1 MTWSLSRLSLAALCA
16 LASPCLA
23 QTPPNEPVKAE
34 VSKAWFADPPL
45 RYRPAATVKVGLT
58 PVEDIPSELQ
68 AVVDR
73 GFGALMISPGARRPN
88 VDPTTTHDPTIQRVI
103 RAAKKLAPHN
113 AEPDPLP
120 DIGEHPAD
128 QGPLYLSDEY
138 FRRYA
143 AALAFAK
150 AHGMT
155 TVLYDELDYPTGSAG
170 GGRIDP
176 SNYRKLLVRTKLAAS
191 PGADVFTA
199 PPGVLAAAVAMNEMT
214 SQRID
219 LTAKVQGGA
228 LRWTA
233 PGPGWSVQFFDVV
246 PSQPQGGAQDYHA
259 IVDYLDPKAVRQF
272 IDLTY
277 EAYARHVG
285 QYFGNTVAMSFFDD
299 VGVYS
304 ADRTWAVG
312 VGDQFKADTGRN
324 AAVYYPALWE
334 DIGPDTAAARVGLF
348 GARAQMLADGFPRL
362 VTDWTARHGIAASG
376 HTPGQYEIQPT
387 DMNGDPFK
395 FYRAQPIPMIDVIF
409 TYGFGR
415 DGYKL
420 TTSAAESQD
429 KPVVAAE
436 QFTTCGTPTGY
447 KRAMDSLARGVSY
460 LITCTRN
467 DIGPPKQFAEWVGRS
482 SMLLRGGR
490 RVADIGV
497 VYPIASLQA
506 FYRFDAPDNQEGP
519 TGRYAPASAD
529 YLAVGDRLTGD
540 LHRDFTFLHPDDLAS
555 PHLKVV
561 GKRMI
566 LDNRTER
573 QSYRVL
579 ILPGGEVISAG
590 VLRKLKAFYD
600 AGGVVL
606 ATTEL
611 PTRSA
616 EFGRDAEVQAL
627 VRGIFGG
634 TPVTGAARRNHDGG
648 AAMFI
653 ADPTPGALQ
662 TALDRLGPPADVAFA
677 GDPQPR
683 SGNGELA
690 YIHKVKAGR
699 DIVFIA
705 NSSDEAV
712 DTTVSLRGAEA
723 LELWD
728 PYTGETHPIDAQVG
742 SAPGGPRTIAPLK
755 LAAGHSLFLVGRPTR
770 ATP

>member
-1 MTWSLSRLSLAALCA
+1 M
-16 LASPCLA
+16 A
-23 QTPPNEPVKAE
+23 QTAPPNASTAE

-58 PVEDIPSELQ
+58 PVEGIPAQLQ
-68 AVVDR
+68 TVVDR
-73 GFGALMISPGARRPN
+73 GFGSLMISPGARRAV
-88 VDPTTTHDPTIQRVI
+88 VDPTSTRDPTIQRVI
-103 RAAKKLAPHN
+103 RAARKLAPHN

-120 DIGEHPAD
+120 DIGEGPSD
-128 QGPLYLSDEY
+128 QGPLYLSEEY

-143 AALAFAK
+143 AALAFAH

-155 TVLYDELDYPTGSAG
+155 TVLYDELDYPSGFAG

-176 SNYRKLLVRTKLAAS
+176 SNYRKLLVRSKLAAA
-191 PGADVFTA
+191 PGAGVFTA
-199 PPGVLAAAVAMNEMT
+199 PPGVLVAAVAMNET
-214 SQRID
+214 TKQRID
-219 LTAKVQGGA
+219 LTAAFSEVG
-228 LRWTA
+228 LVWTA
-233 PGPGWSVQFFDVV
+233 PGPGWTIQFFDVV
-246 PSQPQGGAQDYHA
+246 TSQPQGGAEDYHA
-259 IVDYLDPKAVRQF
+259 VADYLDPKAVQQF
-272 IDLTY
+272 IGVTY

-285 QYFGNTVAMSFFDD
+285 QYFGNTVAMTFFDD
-299 VGVYS
+299 VGIYS

-312 VGDQFKADTGRN
+312 VGARFKADTGRD
-324 AAVYYPALWE
+324 AALYYPALWE
-334 DIGPDTAAARVGLF
+334 DIGPDTAAARIGLF
-348 GARAQMLADGFPRL
+348 AARAELLADGYPRL
-362 VTDWTARHGIAASG
+362 VSQWAARHGVAGSG
-376 HTPGQYEIQPT
+376 HTPGQYEVQPT

-429 KPVVAAE
+429 KPMVAAE

-447 KRAMDSLARGVSY
+447 KRAMDSLVRGVSY

-467 DIGPPKQFAEWVGRS
+467 DIGPPKQFADWVGRS

-555 PHLKVV
+555 RHLKIV

-566 LDNRTER
+566 LDNAVER
-573 QSYRVL
+573 QSYGVL
-579 ILPGGEVISAG
+579 VLPGGEVISTA

-606 ATTEL
+606 ATTQL

-616 EFGRDAEVQAL
+616 EFGHDAEVLAL
-627 VRGIFGG
+627 VRGLFGT
-634 TPVTGAARRNHDGG
+634 TPSDGRVRRNPNGG
-648 AAMFI
+648 AALFI
-653 ADPTPGALQ
+653 ADPTPDTLRQ
-662 TALDRLGPPADVAFA
+662 ALDRLGPPADIAFA
-677 GDPQPR
+677 GDPHPR
-683 SGNGELA
+683 AGNGELA

-705 NSSDEAV
+705 NSSDEPV
-712 DTTVSLRGAEA
+712 DTAVSLRGAEA

-728 PYTGETHPIDAQVG
+728 PYTGETRPA
-742 SAPGGPRTIAPLK
+742 GGRVEATQGGARTVTPLR
-755 LAAGHSLFLVGRPTR
+755 LAAGRSVFLIGERKR